1 MNPLSLVQPQLRA
14 GTLVELLP
22 ERQLTVALYWQHTRL
37 PVAMLDR
44 LTRAVIAAAR
54 LALEA

>member
-22 ERQLTVALYWQHTRL
+22 ERQLTVALY
-37 PVAMLDR
+37 
-44 LTRAVIAAAR
+44 
-54 LALEA
+54 